1 MDELIRILYNFK
13 FTVFGVTLD
22 SGNLVGSVQQLTNFS
37 NVQNINIW
45 SIGMT
50 VNNVI
55 IPIALSLLILFF
67 MINLIKKSMEVERIS
82 WERVVMAFVSF
93 LLLKYFIQ
101 NGYSFLSSI
110 MNIVNDIFVSVTN
123 VLSNGNSNIDIAET
137 LIKAV
142 PSGFVDKIMTY
153 GLYLILFIPFMTT
166 IVQIL
171 TQIFL
176 RIVKLILCFAFA
188 PIPIAL
194 AADDEGRGKAI
205 QFFLFAASVGLEA
218 VIIYIATNVYAIG
231 LAGLSSTVSSTNAIS
246 TIVAMLFLNGMY
258 LAVIQYGSQF
268 AEKLT
273 GGH

>member
-1 MDELIRILYNFK
+1 MDALIRILYNFK

-22 SGNLVGSVQQLTNFS
+22 SGNLVGSIQQLTDFS
-37 NVQNINIW
+37 SVQNINIW
-45 SIGMT
+45 SIGKT
-50 VNNVI
+50 VNDVI
-55 IPIALSLLILFF
+55 VPIALSILILFF

-82 WERVVMAFVSF
+82 WERVVMAFISF

-101 NGYSFLSSI
+101 NGYIFLTTI

-123 VLSNGNSNIDIAET
+123 VLSNSNSNINIAET
-137 LIKAV
+137 LINAV
-142 PSGFVDKIMTY
+142 PSGFIDKIMTY

-194 AADDEGRGKAI
+194 AVDDENRGKAI

-218 VIIYIATNVYAIG
+218 VIIYLATNIYAIG
-231 LAGLSSTVSSTNAIS
+231 LSGLSNTVGSTDAIS

-268 AEKLT
+268 AEKLV

>member
-1 MDELIRILYNFK
+1 MDGIIRLLYSFK
-13 FTVFGVTLD
+13 FTVFGITLD
-22 SGNLVGSVQQLTNFS
+22 SGNLIGTVQSLTNFN
-37 NVQNINIW
+37 NVKNINIW
-45 SIGMT
+45 SIGKT
-50 VNNVI
+50 VNNCIV
-55 IPIALSLLILFF
+55 PVALSLLILFF

-82 WERVVMAFVSF
+82 WERIAMA
-93 LLLKYFIQ
+93 
-101 NGYSFLSSI
+101 NA
-110 MNIVNDIFVSVTN
+110 
-123 VLSNGNSNIDIAET
+123 LSNSNSHINIADT
-137 LIKAV
+137 LINAV
-142 PSGFVDKIMTY
+142 PDGFIDSIMTY

-176 RIVKLILCFAFA
+176 RVIKLILCFAFA

-194 AADDEGRGKAI
+194 AADDEGRGKAV
-205 QFFLFAASVGLEA
+205 QYFLFAASVGLEA
-218 VIIYIATNVYAIG
+218 VIIYLATNIYAVG
-231 LAGLSSTVSSTNAIS
+231 LSGLSSSIGSTNAIS

>member
-1 MDELIRILYNFK
+1 MDGIIRILYSFK
-13 FTVFGVTLD
+13 FSVFGITLD
-22 SGNLVGSVQQLTNFS
+22 SGNLINSVNSLTNFS

-45 SIGMT
+45 SIGKT

-55 IPIALSLLILFF
+55 VPIALSLLILFF
-67 MINLIKKSMEVERIS
+67 MINLIRKSMEVERIS
-82 WERVVMAFVSF
+82 WERVVMSFVSF

-101 NGYSFLSSI
+101 HGYDFLTAI
-110 MNIVNDIFVSVTN
+110 MNITNDIFVSITN
-123 VLSNGNSNIDIAET
+123 AISNSNSSINIADT
-137 LIKAV
+137 LINAV
-142 PSGFVDKIMTY
+142 PDGFIDSIMTY

-176 RIVKLILCFAFA
+176 RVIKLIFCFAFS

-205 QFFLFAASVGLEA
+205 QYFLFSASVGLEA
-218 VIIYIATNVYAIG
+218 VIIYLATNIYAIG
-231 LAGLSSTVSSTNAIS
+231 LAGLSSTVGSTNAIS

-258 LAVIQYGSQF
+258 LAVIQYASQF

>member
-1 MDELIRILYNFK
+1 MDEIIRLLYSFK
-13 FTVFGVTLD
+13 FIVFGIEID
-22 SGNLVGSVQQLTNFS
+22 SGNLIGTVEKLTNFS
-37 NVQNINIW
+37 NIKGINIW
-45 SIGMT
+45 SIGKT
-50 VNNVI
+50 VNDVI

-101 NGYSFLSSI
+101 HGYDFLSSI
-110 MNIVNDIFVSVTN
+110 MNITNDIFVSITHVI
-123 VLSNGNSNIDIAET
+123 GNSNSSINIADT
-137 LIKAV
+137 LINAV
-142 PSGFVDKIMTY
+142 PDGFVDSIMTY

-176 RIVKLILCFAFA
+176 RVVKLILCFAFA

-194 AADDEGRGKAI
+194 AADDVGRGKAI
-205 QFFLFAASVGLEA
+205 QYFLFSASVGLEA
-218 VIIYIATNVYAIG
+218 VIIYLATNIYSIG
-231 LAGLSSTVSSTNAIS
+231 LAGLSSTVGSTNAIS

-258 LAVIQYGSQF
+258 LAVIQYASQF